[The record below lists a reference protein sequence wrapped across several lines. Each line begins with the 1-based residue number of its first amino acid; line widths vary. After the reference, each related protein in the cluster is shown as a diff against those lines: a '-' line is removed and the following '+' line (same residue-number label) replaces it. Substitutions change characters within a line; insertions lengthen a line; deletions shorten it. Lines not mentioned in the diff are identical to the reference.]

1 MKKYSCL
8 LIFVLLF
15 LTCTI
20 NVSAVYPVYY
30 YIPDNYVYFDKEIY
44 AENNSEYIFKA
55 DDKVIESGIVY
66 TGCIAV
72 SLDTGIQSRVVISGD
87 VNCDGKVTAAD
98 ARKALRV
105 SASLDSLPPEQLFTG
120 SSADSIHG
128 TGYMANISAVAAD
141 FNRSG
146 DISAADARLI
156 LRNAANLDTDYG
168 VLHS

>member
-1 MKKYSCL
+1 MKKIISCFI
-8 LIFVLLF
+8 LILMLMSFVM
-15 LTCTI
+15 
-20 NVSAVYPVYY
+20 NVSAGYPVYS
-30 YIPDNYVYFDKEIY
+30 YIPLNYCYFNEEIY

-120 SSADSIHG
+120 SSVDSIHG

-168 VLHS
+168 DLHS

>member
-1 MKKYSCL
+1 MKKIISCFI
-8 LIFVLLF
+8 LILMLMSFVM
-15 LTCTI
+15 
-20 NVSAVYPVYY
+20 NVSAGYPVYY
-30 YIPDNYVYFDKEIY
+30 YIPLNYCYFNEEIY

-120 SSADSIHG
+120 SSVDSIHG

-168 VLHS
+168 DLHS

>member
-15 LTCTI
+15 LTCSI

-55 DDKVIESGIVY
+55 DDKVIESGLVY
-66 TGCIAV
+66 TGCVAV
-72 SLDTGIQSRVVISGD
+72 SLDTGMQSRVVISGD

-105 SASLDSLPPEQLFTG
+105 SAGLEELPFEQNFIDLP
-120 SSADSIHG
+120 DSIG
-128 TGYMANISAVAAD
+128 IAYSANISAVAAD

-146 DISAADARLI
+146 DITAADARLI
-156 LRNAANLDTDYG
+156 LRAAAQM
-168 VLHS
+168 